1 MSIAKY
7 SDCSQRRNKLRNFPT
22 NLLPVA
28 AAAPRTR
35 RCPMCRERAHYS
47 MGSGLGVGCDILQYV

>member
-7 SDCSQRRNKLRNFPT
+7 SDCSLRRNKLRNFPT

-28 AAAPRTR
+28 AAAPRTGPR
-35 RCPMCRERAHYS
+35 YS
-47 MGSGLGVGCDILQYV
+47 AEVPNVSKESSLQHGEWVGSGL